1 MRQHWY
7 EIWSDESLAT
17 PYFLLVMPDEQM
29 LGGVIVLDP
38 RREEGEKACGRVTS
52 RLRLERNDRKNDPT
66 RRCGW
71 RPVRPATLRMPRCGG

>member
-1 MRQHWY
+1 MRQHRY

-38 RREEGEKACGRVTS
+38 REGLQVVHAAPSYEKAKDWLLEDEYTRVEGRMQ
-52 RLRLERNDRKNDPT
+52 RQ
-66 RRCGW
+66 
-71 RPVRPATLRMPRCGG
+71 A